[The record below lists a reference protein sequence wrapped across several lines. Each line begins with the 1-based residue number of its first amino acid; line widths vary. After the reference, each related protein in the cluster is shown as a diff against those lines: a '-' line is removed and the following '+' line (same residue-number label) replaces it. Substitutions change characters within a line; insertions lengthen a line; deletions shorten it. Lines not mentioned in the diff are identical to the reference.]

1 MKFTTR
7 ITVTG
12 MKRSKGVIAD
22 SGMAYDSTKV
32 YALTDLDDRKG
43 NGIGSATVEY
53 AYGTSEE
60 FDKFKHL
67 ANSFPLE
74 FEADVEIVT
83 SGASQKTIITGLRPV
98 ARAPSAQSA
107 APSKV

>member
-12 MKRSKGVIAD
+12 MKKSKGVIAD

-43 NGIGSATVEY
+43 NGMGQATVEY
-53 AYGTSEE
+53 AFGTSEE
-60 FDKFKHL
+60 YEKFKHL
-67 ANSFPLE
+67 ANSFPIDV
-74 FEADVEIVT
+74 EADVEIVT
-83 SGASQKTIITGLRPV
+83 SGSSQKTVIAGLRPV
-98 ARAPSAQSA
+98 ARSAGQQAPAKA
-107 APSKV
+107 

>member
-1 MKFTTR
+1 MKFQTR

-12 MKRSKGVIAD
+12 MKKSKGVIQD

-43 NGIGSATVEY
+43 NGIGAATVEY
-53 AYGTSEE
+53 AFGDSTE
-60 FDKFKHL
+60 FDKYKHL
-67 ANSFPLE
+67 ANSFPCE

-98 ARAPSAQSA
+98 QRAQQ
-107 APSKV
+107 APAKA

>member
-12 MKRSKGVIAD
+12 MKKSKGVIQD

-43 NGIGSATVEY
+43 NGIGAATVEY
-53 AYGTSEE
+53 AFGTSDE

-67 ANSFPLE
+67 SGSFPLE
-74 FEADVEIVT
+74 FDADVEIVT
-83 SGASQKTIITGLRPV
+83 SGASQKTIIAGLRPV
-98 ARAPSAQSA
+98 ARTAQAPVKA
-107 APSKV
+107 